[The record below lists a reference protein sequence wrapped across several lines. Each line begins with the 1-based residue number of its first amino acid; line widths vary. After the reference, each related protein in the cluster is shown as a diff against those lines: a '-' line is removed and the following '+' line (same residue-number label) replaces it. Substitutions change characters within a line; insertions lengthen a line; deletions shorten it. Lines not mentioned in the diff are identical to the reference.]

1 MGSYYDCRL
10 TLRPAVDP
18 VCCPQG
24 YIFSREAILEN
35 LLVQKKNI
43 KKKMAAWQK
52 ATLEQT
58 QREQEKAEVDK
69 GVSMLAFDKRN
80 HGGSSESVVEKMKDL
95 VGQEAKL
102 QMEGRQT
109 VSSVM
114 NIREN
119 EARMKTMNAFWVP
132 GKGPEVEHVIEKP
145 NNVTLCPASGKP
157 LKLKDLISL
166 HMKRAPGGDEHD
178 FIDPVSGDSFTN
190 SSRLVVLKP
199 TGDVMLME
207 TFKRVVKNEGQYN
220 GTKIDDDDVLELHS
234 GGSGFAAHDSDAI
247 MGQKYFALGSGLNR
261 GQTAGRSGT
270 NNGLLFRN

>member
-119 EARMKTMNAFWVP
+119 EARMKTMNAFW
-132 GKGPEVEHVIEKP
+132 
-145 NNVTLCPASGKP
+145 
-157 LKLKDLISL
+157 
-166 HMKRAPGGDEHD
+166 
-178 FIDPVSGDSFTN
+178 
-190 SSRLVVLKP
+190 
-199 TGDVMLME
+199 
-207 TFKRVVKNEGQYN
+207 
-220 GTKIDDDDVLELHS
+220 
-234 GGSGFAAHDSDAI
+234 
-247 MGQKYFALGSGLNR
+247 
-261 GQTAGRSGT
+261 
-270 NNGLLFRN
+270 